1 MPLYTY
7 RDKNT
12 GEVFEKLMSYTQL
25 ESFAEANPHLEKI
38 MDAPNI
44 VSGVSITG
52 KVASGFKDVLS
63 RISDAHP
70 SSPLAD
76 NYGKKSIKQVQT
88 ERVVKKHQ
96 SSGGIK

>member
-12 GEVFEKLMSYTQL
+12 GDVFEVLMSYKDI
-25 ESFAEANPHLEKI
+25 EKYNEAHPHLEKL

-44 VSGVSITG
+44 VSGVSITN
-52 KVASGFKDVLS
+52 KVAGGFKDVLS

-76 NYGKKSIKQVQT
+76 NHGRKSIKQVQT

>member
-12 GEVFEKLMSYTQL
+12 GEVFEVLMSYKEIETYN
-25 ESFAEANPHLEKI
+25 EAHPDYEKI
-38 MDAPNI
+38 IDAPNI
-44 VSGVSITG
+44 VSGVSLTG

-76 NYGKKSIKQVQT
+76 NHGRKSIKQVQT

-96 SSGGIK
+96 SSGGIT

>member
-12 GEVFEKLMSYTQL
+12 MEVFEVLMSYKDIETYN
-25 ESFAEANPHLEKI
+25 EAHPHLEKL

-44 VSGVSITG
+44 VSGVSITN
-52 KVASGFKDVLS
+52 KVAGGFKDVLS

-76 NYGKKSIKQVQT
+76 NHGRKSIKQVQT
-88 ERVVKKHQ
+88 ERVVKKHLN
-96 SSGGIK
+96 SGGAT